1 MVGWVAQPGLRQA
14 GRWHVAART
23 IGNDHSTLIGLLI
36 DWWTSMDPEHHW
48 ALEGG
53 PGNGLPEGGGRG
65 QRDALFCRGLAPIGV
80 LEVEGYRYAIE
91 KIGSFFEAHYPELK
105 PLEFRLLLLYNY
117 EPKGRGEQ
125 RHLPPAATK
134 ETLRKVSDVSAE
146 HPAKSILVIALNKR
160 YARQSEGIR
169 ARSEYYFAE
178 PVKIDGR
185 LYVSGECIGRH

>member
-105 PLEFRLLLLYNY
+105 PLEFGLLLLYNY
-117 EPKGRGEQ
+117 EPKGPWISHQSTRPSSW
-125 RHLPPAATK
+125 RMLPFISSPLAAGSPSPKSALKTWLLHYSLPFLLAQAVC
-134 ETLRKVSDVSAE
+134 EPILSD
-146 HPAKSILVIALNKR
+146 
-160 YARQSEGIR
+160 
-169 ARSEYYFAE
+169 RSSQIHF
-178 PVKIDGR
+178 
-185 LYVSGECIGRH
+185 